1 MVNRTVQ
8 KMCDPNMGGL
18 QHTKDICCQLTAC
31 VVFPAMLAE
40 VLLSVLE
47 LDCQARSC
55 AEGQFFLFAGMLDVQ
70 QIFGRAG
77 RPQFEDEGL
86 GIIITQHAQLAH
98 YLGMLT
104 HQTPIES
111 KFTDPLVD
119 NLNAEIVLG
128 KMSPVIKPCL
138 AYQLNFDASLSA
150 AGRSACA
157 VSKPI

>member
-1 MVNRTVQ
+1 MHVSHHSTRDAIYLSHDWVSE
-8 KMCDPNMGGL
+8 
-18 QHTKDICCQLTAC
+18 A
-31 VVFPAMLAE
+31 VVRVPQEHAE
-40 VLLSVLE
+40 P
-47 LDCQARSC
+47 
-55 AEGQFFLFAGMLDVQ
+55 FLVSGVGMLDVQ

-128 KMSPVIKPCL
+128 NTQNPIKLCNGQ
-138 AYQLNFDASLSA
+138 AQCRNSL
-150 AGRSACA
+150 R
-157 VSKPI
+157 

>member
-1 MVNRTVQ
+1 MTQ
-8 KMCDPNMGGL
+8 
-18 QHTKDICCQLTAC
+18 CCL
-31 VVFPAMLAE
+31 V
-40 VLLSVLE
+40 
-47 LDCQARSC
+47 
-55 AEGQFFLFAGMLDVQ
+55 AGMLDVQ

-128 KMSPVIKPCL
+128 KTC
-138 AYQLNFDASLSA
+138 NWCSA
-150 AGRSACA
+150 ALQNPSNAELARC
-157 VSKPI
+157 IN

>member
-1 MVNRTVQ
+1 
-8 KMCDPNMGGL
+8 
-18 QHTKDICCQLTAC
+18 
-31 VVFPAMLAE
+31 
-40 VLLSVLE
+40 
-47 LDCQARSC
+47 
-55 AEGQFFLFAGMLDVQ
+55 MLDVQ

-128 KMSPVIKPCL
+128 NMQSPFVNKLGSPIDL
-138 AYQLNFDASLSA
+138 A
-150 AGRSACA
+150 
-157 VSKPI
+157 

>member
-1 MVNRTVQ
+1 
-8 KMCDPNMGGL
+8 
-18 QHTKDICCQLTAC
+18 
-31 VVFPAMLAE
+31 
-40 VLLSVLE
+40 
-47 LDCQARSC
+47 
-55 AEGQFFLFAGMLDVQ
+55 MLDVQ

-111 KFTDPLVD
+111 KFTEPLVD

-128 KMSPVIKPCL
+128 KSAESPAKLMQGYDRPLVSLGPLRPCRQPQCL
-138 AYQLNFDASLSA
+138 QSWLGRLLRQATFMMLTQFASS
-150 AGRSACA
+150 
-157 VSKPI
+157 

>member
-1 MVNRTVQ
+1 ML
-8 KMCDPNMGGL
+8 G
-18 QHTKDICCQLTAC
+18 IQLTD
-31 VVFPAMLAE
+31 VVDIIDMSWLH
-40 VLLSVLE
+40 
-47 LDCQARSC
+47 
-55 AEGQFFLFAGMLDVQ
+55 AGMLDVQ

-128 KMSPVIKPCL
+128 NIISRAKALQML
-138 AYQLNFDASLSA
+138 AANLYWQLMATDLF
-150 AGRSACA
+150 
-157 VSKPI
+157 V